1 MDFLEEE
8 RRRKELPKASRMM
21 FAEVSPVRTHP
32 IRIIHAL
39 EV

>member
-8 RRRKELPKASRMM
+8 RRRKNFPKLSRMR

-32 IRIIHAL
+32 VRIIHAL